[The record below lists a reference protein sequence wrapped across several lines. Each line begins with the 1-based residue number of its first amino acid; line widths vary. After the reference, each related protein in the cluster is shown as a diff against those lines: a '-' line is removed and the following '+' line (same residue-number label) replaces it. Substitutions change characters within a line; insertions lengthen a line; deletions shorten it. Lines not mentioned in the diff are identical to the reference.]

1 MKFVALTMEETEVPG
16 SGITPGTTTP
26 DHQGPNL
33 PGYFPYLSLVFKW
46 ITTLIILMMAGWV
59 VFTIQTTRKLH
70 KPHNIFVAHL
80 MVTDIIIAVFNTVA
94 ASIMMIGYATG
105 LGDFI
110 NCRVF
115 MFSFLTL
122 PVVVYITYLMISVN
136 QLIAIAFPYEYRK
149 IMNHRVIIGSLT
161 VAWLV
166 AILLQVHVFF
176 HSGYIKIA
184 QYGRCNEQE
193 DDSVILSALTTAVP
207 IFAISFVVLILNAYL
222 TYKAY
227 EIQRQIQ
234 KESKLSGATSNEVN
248 NLKKKQAI
256 IKTHLKPMITLL
268 VVVLGSS
275 AIGLIVPLIYFP
287 AIALGSPAVYENFLR
302 YGVTPNI
309 SYLTILL
316 HPFVYGLYY
325 KQVREPMMKVLKRV
339 TCRKK
344 FNSVAPQPRRTAW
357 M

>member
-1 MKFVALTMEETEVPG
+1 MEGIEVTG

-33 PGYFPYLSLVFKW
+33 PGYFPYLSLVFRW

-59 VFTIQTTRKLH
+59 VFTIKTTRKLH
-70 KPHNIFVAHL
+70 RPHNIFVAHL
-80 MVTDIIIAVFNTVA
+80 MVTDIIIAVFNTIVT
-94 ASIMMIGYATG
+94 SIMMIGYATG

-115 MFSFLTL
+115 IFFFLIL

-136 QLIAIAFPYEYRK
+136 QVIAITFPYKHKK
-149 IMNHRVIIGSLT
+149 IMKRHVIIGSIT
-161 VAWLV
+161 AAWLM
-166 AILLQVHVFF
+166 ATLLHVHVFF

-184 QYGRCNEQE
+184 QYGRCIEQE
-193 DDSVILSALTTAVP
+193 ENTVILAALTTAVP
-207 IFAISFVVLILNAYL
+207 IFSISLAVLILNVYL
-222 TYKAY
+222 TCKAY
-227 EIQRQIQ
+227 KVQRQIR
-234 KESKLSGATSNEVN
+234 KESRLSGATSNEVN
-248 NLKKKQAI
+248 NLKKKQAT

-268 VVVLGSS
+268 VIVLGSS
-275 AIGLIVPLIYFP
+275 AVGLIFPLFYFP
-287 AIALGSPAVYENFLR
+287 TIVLGAPPVLENFLR
-302 YGVTPNI
+302 YVVTPNV
-309 SYLTILL
+309 SYLMIFL

-325 KQVREPMMKVLKRV
+325 KQVRKPMMKALKRV
-339 TCRKK
+339 ACRKK

>member
-1 MKFVALTMEETEVPG
+1 MEGSSEVFG
-16 SGITPGTTTP
+16 SGIAPGATIP

-33 PGYFPYLSLVFKW
+33 PGCLPYLSLVFRW

-59 VFTIQTTRKLH
+59 VFTIKTTRKLH

-80 MVTDIIIAVFNTVA
+80 MVTDIITVLFNTIVT
-94 ASIMMIGYATG
+94 SIMMIGYVTR

-115 MFSFLTL
+115 MFFFFIL

-136 QLIAIAFPYEYRK
+136 QVIAIAFPYKHKK
-149 IMNHRVIIGSLT
+149 IMNRYVIIGSIT

-166 AILLQVHVFF
+166 AALLQVQVFF
-176 HSGYIKIA
+176 NSGYIKIA
-184 QYGRCNEQE
+184 QYSRCIEQE
-193 DDSVILSALTTAVP
+193 GNTMILSVITIAVP
-207 IFAISFVVLILNAYL
+207 IFAISFAVLILNAYL
-222 TYKAY
+222 TYKAF
-227 EIQRQIQ
+227 EVGRQIQ
-234 KESKLSGATSNEVN
+234 EESKLSGATSNEVN
-248 NLKKKQAI
+248 CLKKKQAT
-256 IKTHLKPMITLL
+256 IKTHLKPMVTLL

-275 AIGLIVPLIYFP
+275 AFGLLLPLIYFP
-287 AIALGSPAVYENFLR
+287 AIALDSPAVYENFVK
-302 YGVTPNI
+302 YVVTPNVG
-309 SYLTILL
+309 YLIYLL

-325 KQVREPMMKVLKRV
+325 KQVREPMMKVLKRL

-344 FNSVAPQPRRTAW
+344 FNSVAPQARRTAW

>member
-1 MKFVALTMEETEVPG
+1 MEGSSEVFG
-16 SGITPGTTTP
+16 SGIAPGATIP

-33 PGYFPYLSLVFKW
+33 PGCLPYLSLVFRW

-59 VFTIQTTRKLH
+59 VFTIKTTRKLH

-80 MVTDIIIAVFNTVA
+80 MITDIIIAVFNTIIT
-94 ASIMMIGYATG
+94 SIMMIGYATG

-115 MFSFLTL
+115 MFFFLIL

-136 QLIAIAFPYEYRK
+136 QVIAITFPYKHKK
-149 IMNHRVIIGSLT
+149 IMKRHVIIGSIT

-176 HSGYIKIA
+176 NSDFIKIA
-184 QYGRCNEQE
+184 QYGRCNGQE
-193 DDSVILSALTTAVP
+193 DTVILAALTTAVP
-207 IFAISFVVLILNAYL
+207 IFIISFVVLILNAYL

-227 EIQRQIQ
+227 EVQRQIQ
-234 KESKLSGATSNEVN
+234 VESRLSGTSSNAVS
-248 NLKKKQAI
+248 NLKKKQAT

-275 AIGLIVPLIYFP
+275 ALGLLLPLIYFP
-287 AIALGSPAVYENFLR
+287 AIAINAPPIYVNFVR
-302 YGVTPNI
+302 YGVTPNVV
-309 SYLTILL
+309 YLVIFL

-325 KQVREPMMKVLKRV
+325 KQVREPMMKVLKRIA
-339 TCRKK
+339 CRNK
-344 FNSVAPQPRRTAW
+344 FNSVAPQP
-357 M
+357 